1 MSGGGQPASTTVDNT
16 TTAKTPYGPAM
27 PYLLQSMQDAAKIY
41 SQGPQQYTPW
51 SQIAGFTPEQQ
62 AAQQGILNYAGSQGT
77 QQFIGQTQGA
87 VQGQMA
93 GGPNYL
99 QPGMQQ
105 AGNVLTGYAG
115 NNNLQD
121 NAGVLNQMAYG
132 EQGNPYLDTQ
142 VQSAMQ
148 QLSNKFMADT
158 LPSLRRAAIGQGS
171 YGSSRNAL
179 AEGTAASGLDAQM
192 QATANQMYMT
202 DYQNQ
207 EQNRLAALGQI
218 AQQQN
223 QQATAAGN
231 MYQTGAT
238 QGLTNVGYGLQNFK
252 NAAAMPL
259 DMLNQIYQVGTD
271 QYNQAQNQLSD
282 ATNRWN
288 FNQNAGWDQLSRFKQ
303 LIDPTSGLG
312 GSGTSNATTAQYAAP
327 TSTAGNVMGGLLQ
340 ALPLAMAAYGGMS
353 GSGAGG
359 AGTPGAIGGGTS
371 TALSPSSMGI
381 SNASMASAPSMGN
394 SNFGAG
400 IGNNTSWAMPSSFGF
415 GG

>member
-16 TTAKTPYGPAM
+16 TTAKTPYAPAM
-27 PYLLQSMQDAAKIY
+27 PYLQQTMQDAAKIY

-51 SQIAGFTPEQQ
+51 SQIAQFTPEQL

-77 QQFIGQTQGA
+77 QNFIGQTQNA
-87 VQGQMA
+87 ALGQMQ

-99 QPGMQQ
+99 QPSMQQ
-105 AGNVLTGYAG
+105 AGNVLTGYVG
-115 NNNLQD
+115 NNNLYD
-121 NAGVLNQMAYG
+121 NAGVLNQAAYG
-132 EQGNPYLDTQ
+132 DQTNPYLDTQ

-158 LPSLRRAAIGQGS
+158 LPTLRRAAIQQGS

-192 QATANQMYMT
+192 QQTANEMYMT

-223 QQATAAGN
+223 QQATAASN
-231 MYQTGAT
+231 MYNTGAT
-238 QGLTNVGYGLQNFK
+238 QGLTNIGYGLQNFK

-271 QYNQAQNQLSD
+271 QYAQAQNQLSD

-303 LIDPTSGLG
+303 LIDPTSSLG
-312 GSGTSNATTAQYAAP
+312 GAGTSNSATAQYNPP
-327 TSTAGNVMGGLLQ
+327 TSVAGNIMGGLLQ
-340 ALPLAMAAYGGMS
+340 AAPLAMAAYGGMQG
-353 GSGAGG
+353 GSGGG
-359 AGTPGAIGGGTS
+359 GTPGAIGGGTS
-371 TALSPSSMGI
+371 GALSPSSMGI
-381 SNASMASAPSMGN
+381 SNASMPSAPAMGN
-394 SNFGAG
+394 SNWGAG
-400 IGNNTSWAMPSSFGF
+400 ISNNTTWAMPSSFGR
-415 GG
+415 